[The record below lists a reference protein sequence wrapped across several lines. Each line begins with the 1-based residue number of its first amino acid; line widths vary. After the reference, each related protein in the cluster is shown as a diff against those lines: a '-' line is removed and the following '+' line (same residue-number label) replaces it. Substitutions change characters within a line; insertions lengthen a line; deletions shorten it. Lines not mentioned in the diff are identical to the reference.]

1 MGVVGFSQAAADGGT
16 YWSPM
21 DLRLIEEIRST
32 PNILRLLVSSLCPA
46 IFGQEMVK
54 AGLVLSMLSGVSRGG
69 GINGTRAL
77 GERGEGVLW
86 LCAHGTVSGGVPA
99 LAQPGMSCAAGDQH
113 RRRRRDVLTS
123 GGMMP

>member
-1 MGVVGFSQAAADGGT
+1 VGVVGFSQAAADGGA

-69 GINGTRAL
+69 GINGARAL
-77 GERGEGVLW
+77 GERGGEGVLW
-86 LCAHGTVSGGVPA
+86 LCAHGTRAGRSA
-99 LAQPGMSCAAGDQH
+99 SSCAAW
-113 RRRRRDVLTS
+113 DVMC
-123 GGMMP
+123 GR